1 MSQETKWARHI
12 IDTFLLIEIR
22 SELHRIMIK
31 RWYRMGEIAD
41 K

>member
-1 MSQETKWARHI
+1 MSQETKWARLI
-12 IDTFLLIEIR
+12 IDIFLLIEIR